1 MRIAQVAQRQENI
14 SHSSGMKLIGS
25 LLTDELVT
33 RGHIVDLS

>member
-1 MRIAQVAQRQENI
+1 MRIAPFTLRQETLLL
-14 SHSSGMKLIGS
+14 SSRMRLIGS

>member
-1 MRIAQVAQRQENI
+1 MRIAPFTLPQQAVLLANGIRL
-14 SHSSGMKLIGS
+14 MDY